1 MVVWWLPIG
10 APSQVS
16 ERRRSWLWQHSSKRR
31 RAKAANDHAATQQ
44 ALKKS
49 SFASHA
55 FMHARALWVPP
66 RILTATSGRTG
77 CTRPSLSDW
86 WHQLLHSV
94 VCRPED
100 YMYMLMCI
108 CNQLLQQVRV
118 RRLYGVHANNEN
130 GHCVRVLLDLKDAH
144 C

>member
-1 MVVWWLPIG
+1 VAV
-10 APSQVS
+10 AAQQQKAAS
-16 ERRRSWLWQHSSKRR
+16 EGSKRAEPPR
-31 RAKAANDHAATQQ
+31 SK
-44 ALKKS
+44 LLS
-49 SFASHA
+49 SFALHA
-55 FMHARALWVPP
+55 CMRTLGP

-100 YMYMLMCI
+100 YMYMLLCI